1 MTDLVKGGDV
11 AAARSGT
18 EGSNGAEPP
27 ASKAA
32 KRSWTSFFSFRN
44 VGVIYVWIAIIILFS
59 IWAPSTF
66 PTWQTART
74 VLNQNAIAGLMA
86 LALIVPLSAQ
96 IFDLSVGN
104 AMGLCNVIVAWLL
117 VDKGVPMIPAILLT
131 LGAGVLIGLIN
142 ATIVIG
148 ARIDSFIGT
157 LATGSLMAAVVSI
170 LSSDQSIIGPQLG
183 GKFGDIATT
192 SVQGIAVPV
201 FLMMIVAIGVWYL
214 LRYTVTGRRI
224 YATGFNMDAARLTGI
239 KTGKLRFASLV
250 VSGAV
255 AGVAGVLL
263 CSQVSSGSPEI
274 GPPYLLDAFAAAFLG
289 ATQFGGRFN
298 AWGTVVAVLLLG
310 TGKTGLVLVN
320 APVWAPNMFSGVVL
334 LLALIL
340 TNVEQTMQARSWV
353 STKFKRGS
361 DGGGEPAGPAS
372 PAGAKA

>member
-11 AAARSGT
+11 AAARSGG
-18 EGSNGAEPP
+18 EGSNGGQPP
-27 ASKAA
+27 EAKAA
-32 KRSWTSFFSFRN
+32 KRSWTSAFSFRN

-59 IWAPSTF
+59 IWAPHTF

-117 VDKGVPMIPAILLT
+117 VEKGVPMIPAILLT
-131 LGAGVLIGLIN
+131 LGAGILIGLIN

-148 ARIDSFIGT
+148 AKIDSFIGT

-170 LSSDQSIIGPQLG
+170 LSNDQSIIGPQLSG
-183 GKFGDIATT
+183 NFGDIATT

-201 FLMMIVAIGVWYL
+201 FLMLIVAIGVWYL

-320 APVWAPNMFSGVVL
+320 APVWAPSMFSGVVL

-353 STKFKRGS
+353 SAKFKRGS
-361 DGGGEPAGPAS
+361 GDGGEAAGPAT